1 MGMQCGYNG
10 DMIEYI
16 MGISYRNGIYSISRI
31 MGDENNHHRDILEK
45 NGDSADAMENI
56 VNIVGT

>member
-1 MGMQCGYNG
+1 
-10 DMIEYI
+10 MIEYI